1 MAVVAGEIQIYGYE
15 GKKSKIQPKLKSSFR
30 AVGEVKNMQLAKDS
44 FLTVFFDTEVH
55 SYIIDGANP
64 RQTSKKS
71 YNIDKNLKFF
81 QPALCIENIINVFF
95 DGPSPND

>member
-15 GKKSKIQPKLKSSFR
+15 AKKSKVQPKLNASFR
-30 AVGEVKNMQLAKDS
+30 AVGEVKHMQLAKDS
-44 FLTVFFDTEVH
+44 FLTVFFEKEVH

-71 YNIDKNLKFF
+71 YNIDQSLKFF
-81 QPALCIENIINVFF
+81 QPALCI
-95 DGPSPND
+95 

>member
-15 GKKSKIQPKLKSSFR
+15 GKKSKVQPKLNASFR
-30 AVGEVKNMQLAKDS
+30 AVGEVKYMQLAKDS
-44 FLTVFFDTEVH
+44 FLTVFFEKEVQ

-71 YNIDKNLKFF
+71 YNIDQSLKFF
-81 QPALCIENIINVFF
+81 QPALCI
-95 DGPSPND
+95 